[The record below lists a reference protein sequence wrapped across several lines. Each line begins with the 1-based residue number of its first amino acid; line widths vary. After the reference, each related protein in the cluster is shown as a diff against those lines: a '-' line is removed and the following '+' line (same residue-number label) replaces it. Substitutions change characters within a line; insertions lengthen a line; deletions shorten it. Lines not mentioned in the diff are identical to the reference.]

1 MPASIS
7 GPVGLERPQS
17 AALAW
22 SAVAVLCTLYVISFV
37 DRMIL
42 ALLVDPVT
50 QDLGISDTQIGL
62 LIGIGFAL
70 VYVLIGLPLAHFV
83 DAGARRLVLV
93 GGATLWSVATIGSGF
108 AESFSQLAI
117 GRLGVAVGEAAL
129 TPVAIAV
136 IADMFPKAQR
146 ALPTS
151 IYMAVGILMGSGSFF
166 IGGLAVDAA
175 THLSAAISMDV
186 WRTTLIIVGTP
197 GLFLALI
204 AAFLIGPP
212 SRAVQNEGAVPIAT
226 AQQVLSYLLHEGR
239 FFVLM
244 FLSVGTLA
252 ALAMGL
258 LSWAPTLLVRTYSFG
273 LSEAGIA
280 LGSVG
285 VPAGIVGTVCGP
297 LIVRRLAT
305 GLGGSNTPFVIG
317 IAALLAGASLSFG
330 LMSGQTVLF
339 LISLGVTYM
348 FLSAAMVMPAIVIQ
362 EASPPAMRARL
373 MATHLLSLGLL
384 GQGLGP
390 VVVARLSDQIG
401 GTQSLS
407 NAIVLTAIG
416 ATIMAMIFAW
426 FMHRRIDQTKAA

>member
-7 GPVGLERPQS
+7 IPVRAAKSPS
-17 AALAW
+17 KALAW
-22 SAVAVLCTLYVISFV
+22 SAVTVLCALYVISFV

-42 ALLVDPVT
+42 ALLVEPVA

-70 VYVLIGLPLAHFV
+70 VYVLIGLPIAHFV
-83 DAGARRLVLV
+83 DAGARRSVLV
-93 GGATLWSVATIGSGF
+93 GGVALWSVATIGSGF
-108 AESFSQLAI
+108 AESFSHLAI
-117 GRLGVAVGEAAL
+117 GRLGVAIGEAAL

-146 ALPTS
+146 GLPTS

-175 THLSAAISMDV
+175 THLSDAISMDV

-204 AAFLIGPP
+204 AGFLIGPP
-212 SRAVQNEGAVPIAT
+212 RLADQNESSIPVAT
-226 AQQVLSYLLHEGR
+226 AQQVVSYLLNEGR

-273 LSEAGIA
+273 LAEAGIA

-285 VPAGIVGTVCGP
+285 VPAGVVGTVCGP
-297 LIVRRLAT
+297 LIVRQLAT
-305 GLGGSNTPFVIG
+305 RLGGSNTPFVIG
-317 IAALLAGASLSFG
+317 IAALLAGASLTVG

-339 LISLGVTYM
+339 LISLGFTYM

-390 VVVARLSDQIG
+390 VVVARLSDQIS

-407 NAIVLTAIG
+407 RALVLTAIG
-416 ATIMAMIFAW
+416 ATIMAMVFAW
-426 FMHRRIDQTKAA
+426 FMHRRIDQTKAQ